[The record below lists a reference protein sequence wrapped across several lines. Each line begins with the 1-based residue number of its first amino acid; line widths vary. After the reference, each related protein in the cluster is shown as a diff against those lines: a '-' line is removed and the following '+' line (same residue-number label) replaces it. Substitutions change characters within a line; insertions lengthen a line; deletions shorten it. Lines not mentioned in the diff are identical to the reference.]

1 MPTEEEQ
8 MNPEDRSKLQ
18 SFASDLE
25 GLKSRNPEESK
36 FKDCREKIE
45 KKLEEVFGKSSDEL
59 TRFKRIRFFDF
70 SRSGKSKDSPLSEE
84 ERRQYISGL
93 EEAKRLLRH
102 IS

>member
-1 MPTEEEQ
+1 

-18 SFASDLE
+18 SFVSDLE

-45 KKLEEVFGKSSDEL
+45 KKLEEVYGKSADEL
-59 TRFKRIRFFDF
+59 SRFRRIRFFDF
-70 SRSGKSKDSPLSEE
+70 SRSGKPKDAPLSED
-84 ERRQYISGL
+84 ERRQYINGL
-93 EEAKRLLRH
+93 AEAQQLLRR

>member
-1 MPTEEEQ
+1 

-18 SFASDLE
+18 SFISDLD
-25 GLKSRNPEESK
+25 GLKSKNPEESK

-59 TRFKRIRFFDF
+59 ARFKRVRFFNF
-70 SRSGKSKDSPLSEE
+70 SRSGKPKDAALSEE
-84 ERRQYISGL
+84 ERREYMNGL

-102 IS
+102 FV